1 VEHHVGLT
9 HDDVRSIIREE
20 LAAAVP
26 AAEPITAEHAQD
38 VGEAAA
44 ESAVEA
50 IVEAAQEAEQEAEL
64 GPEDVELPGD
74 VPEQAEGAVED
85 VGDVIDQVTDEAPR
99 RRHWMHRSIIGGR

>member
-1 VEHHVGLT
+1 MGDQAIAAAVTETVQEAADQAAQEVRDAAAVEDAADRVEAAADHVEAAAAAHHDALVEHHVGLT

-50 IVEAAQEAEQEAEL
+50 IV
-64 GPEDVELPGD
+64 
-74 VPEQAEGAVED
+74 
-85 VGDVIDQVTDEAPR
+85 
-99 RRHWMHRSIIGGR
+99 